1 MGESEARTIA
11 RATLQGLL
19 IQSLCVEKHRPL
31 ARRIAWAAPPE
42 LQFEI
47 QGSSCLCLRQGA
59 ADGVGSLGGCC
70 LKPDLGRLTGWSF

>member
-31 ARRIAWAAPPE
+31 ARRIAWAAPPP
-42 LQFEI
+42 
-47 QGSSCLCLRQGA
+47 SC
-59 ADGVGSLGGCC
+59 SLKFKDRLVCV
-70 LKPDLGRLTGWSF
+70 LGKAQPMG